1 MLAAAH
7 GVSVRFGARL
17 VLDRVDVAVRAGRI
31 VTVIGPNGSGKTT
44 LARALLGLVT
54 PAAGTLERAP
64 GLKVAYVPQ
73 HLAIDATLPLSVERF
88 LTLARGVAPAEI
100 DGALRETGVAHLRR
114 ARMGALSGGETK
126 RVLLARAIL
135 QRPEFLVL
143 DEPAA
148 SVDLAGQGEFYAL
161 IKQLSVRTGCGV
173 LLISH
178 DLHIVMAAADEVV
191 CLNGHVC
198 CSGVPA
204 DVRQHP
210 EFLALFGPRLDPALG
225 VYTHHHDHTHGHAPS
240 HGPSHG

>member
-1 MLAAAH
+1 MTIEPARRALVRLD
-7 GVSVRFGARL
+7 GIGLRFGAEP
-17 VLDRVDVAVRAGRI
+17 VLTDVSLTLEPGHI
-31 VTVIGPNGSGKTT
+31 VTLIGPNGSGKTT
-44 LARALLGLVT
+44 LARVLLGLVAPT
-54 PAAGTLERAP
+54 DGEIVRAP
-64 GLKVAYVPQ
+64 GLRVAYVPQ
-73 HLAIDATLPLSVERF
+73 QLDIDATLPLSVERF

-100 DGALRETGVAHLRR
+100 GSALGETGVAHLRR
-114 ARMGALSGGETK
+114 ARLGALSGGEKK
-126 RVLLARAIL
+126 RVLLARAML

-148 SVDLAGQGEFYAL
+148 SVDMAGQAEFYGL
-161 IKQLSVRTGCGV
+161 ITRLRARTGCGV

-198 CSGVPA
+198 CSGIPA

-225 VYTHHHDHTHGHAPS
+225 VYAHHHDHIHG
-240 HGPSHG
+240 